1 VTYVPEPR
9 KELEVMETGPVADPG
24 RRAERLAPER
34 RREVLLDAALA
45 LAEERGFSHMTV
57 EAVAR
62 QAGVTRPVVY
72 DLLGDLNGLLL
83 ALLEREQSRALAVLD
98 EIVPK
103 LPPAQDPE
111 TVLVEGVR
119 AFLEAVRRH
128 PRTWRLLLLP
138 PEGSPRSVRARVGA
152 TRLALAS
159 HIARLLD
166 WGLARRG
173 GPHGLDHEVLAR
185 LLVAVSEDAARL
197 VLAHPRRYSPERLAG
212 AARGMLA
219 LLPPEHPA

>member
-1 VTYVPEPR
+1 
-9 KELEVMETGPVADPG
+9 METRTVPDPMK
-24 RRAERLAPER
+24 RAERLAPEQ
-34 RREVLLDAALA
+34 RREVLLDAALE
-45 LAEERGFSHMTV
+45 LAGERGFTQMTV

-72 DLLGDLNGLLL
+72 DLFGDLGGLLL
-83 ALLEREQSRALAVLD
+83 ALLEREETRALAVLD
-98 EIVPK
+98 EIVPHE
-103 LPPAQDPE
+103 PPDEDPE
-111 TVLVEGVR
+111 AVLVDGVR
-119 AFLEAVRRH
+119 AFLEAVRRD

-138 PEGSPRSVRARVGA
+138 PDGSPPALRARVGA
-152 TRLALAS
+152 TRLALAR

-197 VLAHPRRYSPERLAG
+197 LLAHPRQYSPVRLAE
-212 AARGMLA
+212 AARGMLG
-219 LLPPEHPA
+219 LLPPTDAPSAPTAVHPA